1 MWWGTDSVP
10 STLFASVS
18 LGQSSIDGISQGEL
32 GQVFGGVILI
42 LVDLE
47 GVYK

>member
-1 MWWGTDSVP
+1 MWWGTDNVP
-10 STLFASVS
+10 SALFAGVS
-18 LGQSSIDGISQGEL
+18 LGQSSVDGVSQGEL